1 MQALFH
7 SLHLPPPW
15 RFIPFAVFVAL
26 VWLRLPVP
34 MHDGR
39 FWAEEGTL
47 YFTHAW
53 TLPWVPAL
61 LKSSNGYL
69 SLAANFGGLLARYA
83 VPLEDAPHVTAMF
96 ALSLQALPALLL
108 TIARDS
114 WLRRPIV
121 LIAAMLLLAMPPVC
135 DEVWLNLANSQFHLA
150 LAAALCLV
158 LETPCGA
165 YGIPR
170 NVLLFLTPLSSPASI
185 ALIPLFVARAVWD
198 RQKSRALQAGCIVS
212 GAVMQLMVFYHSLAE
227 RGHLLGPATLA
238 SVFVVKH
245 LAIPFL
251 GEEEAN
257 FIAADVHGDVIAGH
271 YPVLAMLAAFVAVSA
286 LGLAIA
292 LRRRPE
298 PVWLLLAAGTVAYL
312 SYNAA
317 LGGGPSLITAVGVN
331 RYAFVPCMLTALAL
345 LSVAATA
352 ADRLSQITWATIG
365 WLLVISVQQTLLPQD
380 EVFVDG
386 PDWKTEIAK
395 WRADPKHPIAIW
407 PTGWVMHL
415 PPHAR

>member
-1 MQALFH
+1 MQALPRSH
-7 SLHLPPPW
+7 HLPFPW
-15 RFIPFAVFVAL
+15 RFIPLAVFVAL

-47 YFTHAW
+47 YFAHAW
-53 TLPWVPAL
+53 TLPWAQAL
-61 LKSSNGYL
+61 LISSNGYL
-69 SLAANFGGLLARYA
+69 SLAANVGGLLARYA

-96 ALSLQALPALLL
+96 ALGLQALPALLL
-108 TIARDS
+108 ATARDA
-114 WLRRPIV
+114 WLRKPIV
-121 LIAAMLLLAMPPVC
+121 LMAAMLLLAMPPVC

-158 LETPCGA
+158 LAIPSGM

-185 ALIPLFVARAVWD
+185 ALAPLFVARAIWD

-212 GAVMQLMVFYHSLAE
+212 GAVLQLTLFYHPLAE

-238 SVFVVKH
+238 SIFVVKH

-257 FIAADVHGDVIAGH
+257 FIAADVHGDIIAGH
-271 YPVLAMLAAFVAVSA
+271 YPVLAIFAAFVAVSA
-286 LGLAIA
+286 LVLAIA
-292 LRRRPE
+292 IRRRPE
-298 PVWLLLAAGTVAYL
+298 PVWLLLAGGAIACL
-312 SYNAA
+312 SYEAA

-345 LSVAATA
+345 LSFAATA
-352 ADRLSQITWATIG
+352 ADRLSQIAWATVC

-380 EVFVDG
+380 AVFVNG
-386 PDWKTEIAK
+386 PSWKTEIAK
-395 WRADPKHPIAIW
+395 WRADSKHPIAIW
-407 PTGWVMHL
+407 PIGWVMQL
-415 PPHAR
+415 PPQAG